1 MEHRIVLTICGE
13 EYTFIA
19 EESDAYMERVAAYVD
34 QKMSEVMEGS
44 KVGRTDAA
52 VLTAA
57 NITDELFRTHSYLEQ
72 IRRQLQEYVEELGRS
87 QAETSELKREQ
98 LRLQQK
104 LEKLERQKGKS
115 K

>member
-1 MEHRIVLTICGE
+1 MEHRITLTICGE
-13 EYTFIA
+13 DYTFIA
-19 EESDAYMERVAAYVD
+19 EESDAYMERVGAYVN
-34 QKMSEVMEGS
+34 QKMTEVMDGS

-72 IRRQLQEYVEELGRS
+72 IRRQLQEYVEELSRAQNES
-87 QAETSELKREQ
+87 SELKREQ

-104 LEKLERQKGKS
+104 IEKLERQRSRS